1 MTTMNSFSGKV
12 YATRQFPVG
21 NAHPTNSLPTSPTSY
36 NHKQVLI
43 VDDDV
48 LARGVLRLLFESDG
62 YHCHEAENGAV
73 GLKML
78 ERYQADLV
86 VTDVQ
91 MPILNGIEF
100 LHCIMDKFNDHAP
113 PVIVMT
119 GFLTQAIQEEAFH
132 LGACAVLGKPC
143 DLMELRSIATDTLQP
158 STPASFLTVCF
169 PSLKNS
175 TASEIIA

>member
-1 MTTMNSFSGKV
+1 MTSMNSFSGKV
-12 YATRQFPVG
+12 DVTHQFPVD
-21 NAHPTNSLPTSPTSY
+21 NAHPTTLSATSPTTC

-73 GLKML
+73 GLEML
-78 ERYQADLV
+78 EKHQTDLV

-100 LHCIMDKFNDHAP
+100 LHCLMDKFNNHAP
-113 PVIVMT
+113 PVIVVT
-119 GFLTQAIQEEAFH
+119 GFLTQEIQEEAFH

-158 STPASFLTVCF
+158 STPAS
-169 PSLKNS
+169 S
-175 TASEIIA
+175 